1 MNISKRRLYPTYG
14 QLGVVH
20 TMVINKIR
28 ARLDDEVSSG
38 REDMFLY
45 NTSKNNNKN
54 VIVLL

>member
-1 MNISKRRLYPTYG
+1 MEETFVSNLWPTWGRSY
-14 QLGVVH
+14 Q
-20 TMVINKIR
+20 VINKIR

-54 VIVLL
+54 VIVLFDK